1 MASVTRLLALVRA
14 LCAVLDRERPRA
26 DGASYAAQIA
36 HVADRPGHDRR
47 YAISSAK
54 VARELGSSPMVTFE
68 QGVADTVRWYLA
80 NGAWLASVSN
90 AEHRAFM
97 LRQYGSCGA

>member
-1 MASVTRLLALVRA
+1 
-14 LCAVLDRERPRA
+14 
-26 DGASYAAQIA
+26 
-36 HVADRPGHDRR
+36 
-47 YAISSAK
+47 
-54 VARELGSSPMVTFE
+54 MVTFE

-80 NGAWLASVSN
+80 NGAWLASVSS